1 MKKKIKNSGRQTIT
15 MKIAVGT
22 MEMKQKFEITVQNI
36 CKTEGLKSQHRE
48 LNPIR
53 LLQSIDM
60 EIIVQ

>member
-1 MKKKIKNSGRQTIT
+1 
-15 MKIAVGT
+15 MKIDIKT
-22 MEMKQKFEITVQNI
+22 MDTMQKIERTVKNI
-36 CKTEGLKSQHRE
+36 CETEGLKSQHRE